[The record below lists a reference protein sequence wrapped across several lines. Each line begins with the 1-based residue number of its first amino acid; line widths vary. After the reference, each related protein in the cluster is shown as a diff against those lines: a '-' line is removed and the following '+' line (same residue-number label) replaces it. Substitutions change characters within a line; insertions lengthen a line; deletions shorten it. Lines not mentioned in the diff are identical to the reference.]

1 MRIGVAVGEYAQDI
15 YGAINSLSGMAAD
28 FVDIETDPTP
38 YGILVAVDDAPLP
51 PAKNV
56 RRYVTKQDTDAEEW
70 AVVASRNLLREA
82 VARGN
87 QHPIAVAL
95 PTPACHLSQP
105 APSGV
110 AIVGP
115 DLGEQLTAALR
126 AVKIELLHFENE
138 DVGIVIDPSTSSRQS
153 NLKLIRQCMSKERVI
168 VAMQSN
174 STASDNIQNN
184 STGRL
189 ASGPEELIQIVRDLV
204 HDDYERQR
212 LGFEA
217 KKFVASTSWSRVV
230 RALLLGGRKG
240 LPEFELLSQP
250 VAKRRWDAR
259 LGHAHKWQTAKY
271 GNGQLRLPEEHL
283 DLGELGPLRATNLKK
298 IIGEPDPRKAAP

>member
-70 AVVASRNLLREA
+70 AVVASRNLLCEA

-87 QHPIAVAL
+87 QYPIAVAL
-95 PTPACHLSQP
+95 PTPAYHLSQP

-115 DLGEQLTAALR
+115 DLGE
-126 AVKIELLHFENE
+126 K
-138 DVGIVIDPSTSSRQS
+138 
-153 NLKLIRQCMSKERVI
+153 
-168 VAMQSN
+168 
-174 STASDNIQNN
+174 
-184 STGRL
+184 
-189 ASGPEELIQIVRDLV
+189 
-204 HDDYERQR
+204 
-212 LGFEA
+212 
-217 KKFVASTSWSRVV
+217 
-230 RALLLGGRKG
+230 
-240 LPEFELLSQP
+240 
-250 VAKRRWDAR
+250 
-259 LGHAHKWQTAKY
+259 
-271 GNGQLRLPEEHL
+271 
-283 DLGELGPLRATNLKK
+283 
-298 IIGEPDPRKAAP
+298 